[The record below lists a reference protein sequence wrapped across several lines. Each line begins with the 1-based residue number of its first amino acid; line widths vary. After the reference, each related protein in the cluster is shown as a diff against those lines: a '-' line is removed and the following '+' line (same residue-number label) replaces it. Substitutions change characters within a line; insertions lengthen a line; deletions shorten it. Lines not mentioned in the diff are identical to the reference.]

1 MESKTSDN
9 QQNKLKLA
17 GLLVTIGIVYG
28 DIGTSPL
35 YVMKSLISGNG
46 GLASISKEFIYGSL
60 SLVFWTITL
69 LTTVKYVGIALRADN
84 HGEGGIFSLYALI
97 RKKAK
102 WLIIPAIIGGS
113 SLLADGILTPAV
125 TVTTAIEGL
134 RGIPFYVDTFGSS
147 QQTVII
153 ITLIIISFLFLIQRF
168 GTELIGRFFG
178 PIMFLWFSCMAVVL
192 YFQNSHHMEAAY
204 GLAITITMLMT
215 TILLYNYLTMKHIS
229 KFISIPILLFFGGL
243 ELAFFASSVTKFFHG
258 GFVTV
263 IMALLI
269 IGIMMVW
276 NRAFN
281 IERNV
286 AKEVPLSDF
295 IDRIKAIR
303 DDNSIPMYATN
314 LVYLTS
320 KARPGYVDSKVM
332 YSIFDKQP
340 KRAQV
345 YWFVNV
351 DVTDQP
357 RTMEYVVEKF
367 DTNFIIK
374 VQLHLGFRI
383 EQQVSTYLRQVVIDL
398 MKAGEIENQPQRW
411 TTAESNRNV
420 GDFCFVLVREELST
434 DSELSSL
441 DRFVMQIKLTIKKIA
456 LSPIKWFG
464 LEYTDVKL
472 ETVPLLVGKRKK
484 TQLKRVYH

>member
-1 MESKTSDN
+1 
-9 QQNKLKLA
+9 
-17 GLLVTIGIVYG
+17 
-28 DIGTSPL
+28 
-35 YVMKSLISGNG
+35 
-46 GLASISKEFIYGSL
+46 
-60 SLVFWTITL
+60 
-69 LTTVKYVGIALRADN
+69 
-84 HGEGGIFSLYALI
+84 
-97 RKKAK
+97 
-102 WLIIPAIIGGS
+102 
-113 SLLADGILTPAV
+113 
-125 TVTTAIEGL
+125 
-134 RGIPFYVDTFGSS
+134 
-147 QQTVII
+147 
-153 ITLIIISFLFLIQRF
+153 
-168 GTELIGRFFG
+168 
-178 PIMFLWFSCMAVVL
+178 
-192 YFQNSHHMEAAY
+192 
-204 GLAITITMLMT
+204 
-215 TILLYNYLTMKHIS
+215 
-229 KFISIPILLFFGGL
+229 
-243 ELAFFASSVTKFFHG
+243 
-258 GFVTV
+258 
-263 IMALLI
+263 
-269 IGIMMVW
+269 
-276 NRAFN
+276 
-281 IERNV
+281 
-286 AKEVPLSDF
+286 
-295 IDRIKAIR
+295 
-303 DDNSIPMYATN
+303 MYATN

-367 DTNFIIK
+367 DTNYIIK

-398 MKAGEIENQPQRW
+398 MRAGEIENQPQRW